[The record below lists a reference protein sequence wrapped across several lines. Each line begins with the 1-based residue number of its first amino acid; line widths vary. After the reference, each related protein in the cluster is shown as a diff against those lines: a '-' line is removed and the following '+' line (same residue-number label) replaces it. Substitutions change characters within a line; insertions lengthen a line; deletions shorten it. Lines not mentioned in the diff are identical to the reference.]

1 MMRWLLLVLLAPFW
15 LPRWLLHWALWRRS
29 KRATLHVVL
38 RGSLPDLP
46 APRGLL
52 GLLRPASGPA
62 LIALLEGLVA
72 AAQDDRLSTLLVRIE
87 ELSCGLARAEEVRAA
102 LARVRAAG
110 KQVIVHADELGLAAY
125 WIALGASSI
134 RLSPM
139 GSLNVSGVAMDFTL
153 LEGLLRRVGVRAQLL
168 ARGKY
173 KSYRDVFTEPALTEA
188 TREVLTSLVADLSGQ
203 LTALVSSSRKQAPEA
218 ANEHIHR
225 GPCRAEQARE
235 LGLIDRTQYWDE
247 LWEELGGEKDRV
259 QSWAGYR
266 KALHKRRWLPR
277 RQTQIGLLRI
287 SGNIR
292 MGLDRHGASGP
303 RASGHRSLARALRR
317 MTRSARTRAIV
328 LRVDSPGGSALASDL
343 MWRELTRAAG
353 KKPLFVSMVNSAA
366 SGGYY
371 TSALAGVPVWAGPT
385 TLTGSIGVVGGKFE
399 VSELLAKLGVSS
411 ASITSGPHANFYSP
425 LQPWQPEELAKLD
438 QDLDALYRD
447 FVGKMASGRGLSYEA
462 VHAVAQGRVWTG
474 RQARD
479 VSLVDQLGGMHEVAA
494 AVREKLGLAPEA
506 GLRWTAAAPST
517 RWGVERESAAEEL
530 ALRAA
535 QSTLPELT
543 DALECAL
550 DLSGERLLLL
560 SPLLPRIRD

>member
-1 MMRWLLLVLLAPFW
+1 MMRGLLLVLLAPFW

-38 RGSLPDLP
+38 RGSLPDLA

-203 LTALVSSSRKQAPEA
+203 LTALVSSSRRQAPEA
-218 ANEHIHR
+218 ANQHIHR

-235 LGLIDRTQYWDE
+235 LGLIDLTQY
-247 LWEELGGEKDRV
+247 
-259 QSWAGYR
+259 
-266 KALHKRRWLPR
+266 
-277 RQTQIGLLRI
+277 
-287 SGNIR
+287 
-292 MGLDRHGASGP
+292 
-303 RASGHRSLARALRR
+303 
-317 MTRSARTRAIV
+317 
-328 LRVDSPGGSALASDL
+328 
-343 MWRELTRAAG
+343 
-353 KKPLFVSMVNSAA
+353 
-366 SGGYY
+366 
-371 TSALAGVPVWAGPT
+371 
-385 TLTGSIGVVGGKFE
+385 
-399 VSELLAKLGVSS
+399 
-411 ASITSGPHANFYSP
+411 
-425 LQPWQPEELAKLD
+425 
-438 QDLDALYRD
+438 
-447 FVGKMASGRGLSYEA
+447 
-462 VHAVAQGRVWTG
+462 
-474 RQARD
+474 
-479 VSLVDQLGGMHEVAA
+479 
-494 AVREKLGLAPEA
+494 
-506 GLRWTAAAPST
+506 
-517 RWGVERESAAEEL
+517 
-530 ALRAA
+530 
-535 QSTLPELT
+535 
-543 DALECAL
+543 
-550 DLSGERLLLL
+550 
-560 SPLLPRIRD
+560 

>member
-1 MMRWLLLVLLAPFW
+1 MRWLLLVLFAPFW

-38 RGSLPDLP
+38 RGSLPDLA
-46 APRGLL
+46 APRGLF
-52 GLLRPASGPA
+52 GLLRPASGPE
-62 LIALLEGLVA
+62 LISLLEGLVA
-72 AAQDDRLSTLLVRIE
+72 AAQDDRLSTVLVRIE

-102 LARVRAAG
+102 LARLRAAG

-134 RLSPM
+134 RLSPL

-173 KSYRDVFTEPALTEA
+173 KSYRDMFTEPALTEA

-203 LTALVSSSRKQAPEA
+203 LTALVSSSRSQAPEA

-225 GPCRAEQARE
+225 GPCRAEQALE

-247 LWEELGGEKDRV
+247 LWEELGGEEDRV
-259 QSWAGYR
+259 QSWSGYR
-266 KALHKRRWLPR
+266 KALRKRRWLAR

-292 MGLDRHGASGP
+292 MGLDRQGPNGP
-303 RASGHRSLARALRR
+303 RATGHRSLARALRR

-343 MWRELTRAAG
+343 MWRELSRAAG

-371 TSALAGVPVWAGPT
+371 TSALAGVPVWASPT

-399 VSELLAKLGVSS
+399 VSELLAKLGVGS

-494 AVREKLGLAPEA
+494 AVRDKLGLAPEA
-506 GLRWTAAAPST
+506 GLRWTTVAPAT

-530 ALRAA
+530 AFRAA
-535 QSTLPELT
+535 QSALPELT

-560 SPLLPRIRD
+560 SPLLPRIRG